1 MLSLYECLSFKHCG
15 LWGKKTFDSEDK
27 SSVKASLNH
36 TAEAILLLNRILD
49 NNFSLLTVKMR
60 GANSAYCQ

>member
-1 MLSLYECLSFKHCG
+1 MNVLVLNIVVCG
-15 LWGKKTFDSEDK
+15 GKKSTLTFDSEDK